1 VSRRFAIYFAA
12 PEGSALEAFGR
23 SWIGRDHVTGAPA
36 APPRI
41 EGLSPARQ
49 REVAAFPRHYGFHAT
64 LKPPFELAPDRSRD
78 ELLAALAGFAATR
91 RRFEAPPV
99 EVQALSGFIA
109 FKLSAPSED
118 MVALAADCVTTFEPF
133 RAPLC
138 ASEIE
143 RRRAAGLSARQ
154 DRYLLAWGYPYVFEE
169 FDFHMTLT
177 GRLGDPERTMVLE
190 ALRAL
195 ALPLAAASLPV
206 DAVSLYEQP
215 DRDRPFRLT
224 ARFPF
229 GDR

>member
-1 VSRRFAIYFAA
+1 MSRRFAIYFAA

-23 SWIGRDHVTGAPA
+23 SWIGRDHVTGAPV

-41 EGLSPARQ
+41 AGLSPTRQ

-64 LKPPFELAPDRSRD
+64 LKAPFELAPDRGRD
-78 ELLAALAGFAATR
+78 ELLTALAGFAATR
-91 RRFEAPPV
+91 RRFVAPPV

-118 MVALAADCVTTFEPF
+118 MAALAADCVTTFEPF
-133 RAPLC
+133 RAPPR

-177 GRLGDPERTMVLE
+177 GRLEDPERNVVLE

-195 ALPLAAASLPV
+195 ALPLVEAPLPV